1 MCTGKKAQKTLQF
14 WAFFERIKIL
24 QTFLR
29 SWTHHNENLRTF
41 FNYMQSHL
49 SVVLGTNSLHELGVQ
64 KSVKGP
70 PTAKP
75 FPTGNF
81 SIKNE
86 C

>member
-1 MCTGKKAQKTLQF
+1 
-14 WAFFERIKIL
+14 
-24 QTFLR
+24 
-29 SWTHHNENLRTF
+29 
-41 FNYMQSHL
+41 MQSHL
-49 SVVLGTNSLHELGVQ
+49 SVVLGTNSLYGLGVQ
-64 KSVKGP
+64 KSVKGR